1 MSIASELS
9 ALNGYILGAYDE
21 VDNKGGTVPQNKN
34 MANLASAIGSIS
46 TGSSTTI
53 TPLNVTDNGTYT
65 APAGT
70 AYSPVTVNVSGGGG
84 GIDLSGFFGLSAG
97 ATGSFT
103 GANTTTQSITHN
115 LGVTPKIII
124 FATTA
129 AIVNWRVKNIKLG
142 VYVDLQGNVAET
154 TIQHYTYE
162 SDMVSDSN
170 GTTAT
175 SVTSSSA
182 VLQAGGVGR
191 FINGATYYW
200 VALG

>member
-1 MSIASELS
+1 MSVASELS

-21 VDNKGGTVPQNKN
+21 VTNKGGTVPQNKN

-46 TGSSTTI
+46 TGSSTTV
-53 TPLNVTDNGTYT
+53 TALNVTQNGTYT

-70 AYSPVTVNVSGGGG
+70 AYSPVTVNVSGGG

-103 GANTTTQSITHN
+103 GANTTTQTVTHN
-115 LGVTPKIII
+115 LGVIPKIII

-142 VYVDLQGNVAET
+142 VYVDLQGGVAET

-162 SDMVSDSN
+162 SDLATDSN
-170 GTTAT
+170 GATAT